1 MHEKSL
7 SKISIVY
14 YFQNPELSP
23 KRKSTGRYSSAMGLD
38 RIWGISLSL
47 SIISREKKNY
57 RWANIDKKNVHHIVT
72 KK

>member
-14 YFQNPELSP
+14 YSQNPELSP

-38 RIWGISLSL
+38 RIWGISLSQYYL
-47 SIISREKKNY
+47 SREEKKI
-57 RWANIDKKNVHHIVT
+57 IDGQI
-72 KK
+72 

>member
-14 YFQNPELSP
+14 YSQNPELSP

-38 RIWGISLSL
+38 RIWGISLSVL
-47 SIISREKKNY
+47 SLARKKIIDGQ
-57 RWANIDKKNVHHIVT
+57 I
-72 KK
+72 

>member
-14 YFQNPELSP
+14 YSQNPELSP

-47 SIISREKKNY
+47 SIISREKK
-57 RWANIDKKNVHHIVT
+57 KL
-72 KK
+72 